1 MSQIGLTESVKG
13 DARRFEIWLQGRAE
27 VHTIQASTVDVKQ
40 SWVRQIKGVL
50 MSQLA
55 ELKGKQNSALG
66 KTNHKYILLFI
77 GHIKNFNDYNN
88 FAQNICRPLRQTIS
102 WEAQGSVSGSLR
114 TLSVDGSSV
123 ISHITDISQSTE
135 DDIAWSSENS
145 NTDDEDAFS
154 ENPGPAPVSFIS
166 NSVIK

>member
-1 MSQIGLTESVKG
+1 M
-13 DARRFEIWLQGRAE
+13 
-27 VHTIQASTVDVKQ
+27 
-40 SWVRQIKGVL
+40 
-50 MSQLA
+50 
-55 ELKGKQNSALG
+55 
-66 KTNHKYILLFI
+66 
-77 GHIKNFNDYNN
+77 
-88 FAQNICRPLRQTIS
+88 RQTIS

-135 DDIAWSSENS
+135 DDVAWSSENS

-166 NSVIK
+166 NDLYHSNI